1 MDVNHAV
8 ANVVGS
14 FVYSAIG
21 IVIFM
26 IALKV
31 MMKVLP
37 FNVAKELSED
47 HNTSVG
53 VLLGAMMIGL
63 AIIIAAAIH

>member
-14 FVYSAIG
+14 FAYSAIG

-31 MMKVLP
+31 MIKVLP
-37 FNVAKELSED
+37 FDVNKELAED
-47 HNTSVG
+47 QNTSVG